1 LDAVLD
7 SLAHGASLVTANK
20 RLARS
25 LALAYNRRQR
35 AAGRAVWPS
44 PAISPWQTWLAEL
57 WSSSVEHGGA
67 AGQRRLLS
75 ETQARLLWGEVIG
88 SGTQLPG
95 DSIAVAR
102 AAAGAWRLCQDWRIT
117 PRDLANEADS
127 DDTRLFAS
135 WAGDYAERCRSR
147 GLADAGML
155 PELLAEDLR
164 HGKLR
169 LPRQLWLSG
178 FEEWAPAQR
187 EFLRIFAAT
196 GCEIHEQPAPRTE
209 THLACRVSCRDEH
222 EELELAARWAR
233 QQVSSQGQ
241 PRVAVVVPDL
251 ASRLPQVRR
260 AFLDVFSPDWR
271 LSVAEELPVNFSY
284 GESLATNGLAHA
296 GMLILQSLTGNLD
309 FRDAGQLL
317 RSPYVNG
324 GADLATRAR
333 VDLEM
338 RERAG
343 RHVGLRR
350 LAAMSET
357 AAPEF
362 ARRIEA
368 IADMARGMPSRQRTA
383 GWADSFR
390 EALRRAG
397 CPGDRPLASDEYQA
411 AKALHEQFDAL
422 AGCDALA
429 GLVDYTTAF
438 GLLRSLVGE
447 TVFQPAGHPDAVQVL
462 GTIEALGQQFDALW
476 ICGLTSGAW
485 PPAASPNPFLPL
497 TLQRRLRLP
506 DSSPAA
512 ARERA
517 ERRLRWLEGSAA
529 ELILSYPAF
538 AGDEPLAPSPLV
550 MHVPEKPPTQLRVWP
565 MPLQAAALAIAGAT
579 ESLLEDP
586 APPIGLETAMHGG
599 AALLERQARCP
610 ARAFL
615 QYRLGARELG
625 SPSPGID
632 PALRGTIAHDALQ
645 ALFERIGGHDAL
657 CRLDDAAETRLLREV
672 VGEQVGRA
680 LRHAD
685 PAMRR
690 IGEAE
695 RARLEALFRQFLRM
709 ERDRPAF
716 TVASTEE
723 PLGSRTGPESIA
735 RLQIR
740 LRADRIDMLPDGR
753 RLVIDYKTGGS
764 LPSAADLCGPRPRAP
779 QLPLYATLTD
789 ADAVAFVHVGA
800 AGIRW
805 FGVGHG
811 SWGIPGIV
819 EPAKLTRREVQDWGA
834 LRASWWMSLERLAGE
849 LLAGDFRVDR
859 WRRRDAQGQWAMA
872 TRIYELPDDEAPD
885 A

>member
-1 LDAVLD
+1 MEAVLD
-7 SLAHGASLVTANK
+7 SLAQGASVVTANN

-35 AAGRAVWPS
+35 AAGLKAWRA
-44 PAISPWQTWLAEL
+44 PAILPWQAWLAEL

-67 AGQRRLLS
+67 AGQRTLLS

-102 AAAGAWRLCQDWRIT
+102 AAAAAWRLCQDWRIT
-117 PRDLANEADS
+117 PREIANEADS
-127 DDTRLFAS
+127 DDSRLFAS

-164 HGKLR
+164 HGTLR
-169 LPRQLWLSG
+169 IPRELWLSG
-178 FEEWAPAQR
+178 FEEWTPAQR
-187 EFLRIFAAT
+187 EFLRILATT
-196 GCEIHEQPAPRTE
+196 GCGIHEQSAPRAE
-209 THLACRVSCRDEH
+209 SHSVRRVTCRDER
-222 EELELAARWAR
+222 EELEIAARWAR
-233 QQVSSQGQ
+233 QRVTAQG
-241 PRVAVVVPDL
+241 PTRIAVVVPDL

-260 AFLDVFSPDWR
+260 VFLDVFAPDWR
-271 LSVAEELPVNFSY
+271 LTVAEELPVNFSY
-284 GESLATNGLAHA
+284 GESLAANGLAHA
-296 GMLILQSLTGNLD
+296 GMLILQSLTGRLD
-309 FRDAGQLL
+309 FREAGQLL
-317 RSPYVNG
+317 RSPYVRG
-324 GADLATRAR
+324 GVELAARAR

-343 RHVGLRR
+343 QRVGLRS
-350 LAAMSET
+350 LTAMSGTE
-357 AAPEF
+357 APEF
-362 ARRIEA
+362 TRCLESL
-368 IADMARGMPSRQRTA
+368 ADMGRGMPNRQRAA
-383 GWADSFR
+383 GWAECFR
-390 EALRRAG
+390 EALHRAG
-397 CPGDRPLASDEYQA
+397 WPGDRPLASDEYQA
-411 AKALHEQFDAL
+411 AKALHEQLDAL
-422 AGCDALA
+422 AACDAFA
-429 GLVDYTTAF
+429 GLVDYSTAS
-438 GLLRSLVGE
+438 GLLRSLVLE

-485 PPAASPNPFLPL
+485 PPAASPDAFLPL
-497 TLQRRLRLP
+497 GLQRRLRLP
-506 DSSPAA
+506 DSSPAT
-512 ARERA
+512 ARERS

-529 ELILSYPAF
+529 ELIVSYPAF

-550 MHVPEKPPTQLRVWP
+550 MHIPEMAPAQLDVWQT
-565 MPLQAAALAIAGAT
+565 PLRAAALAIAGAT
-579 ESLLEDP
+579 ESLREDP
-586 APPIGLETAMHGG
+586 APPIGLETAMRGG

-625 SPSPGID
+625 SPAPGID

-645 ALFERIGGHDAL
+645 AIFERIGGHDAL
-657 CRLDDAAETRLLREV
+657 CKLDNAAETRLLREV
-672 VGEQVGRA
+672 LSERISHA
-680 LRHAD
+680 LPHAD
-685 PAMRR
+685 PVMRR
-690 IGEAE
+690 MGDGECD
-695 RARLEALFRQFLRM
+695 RLEKLLREFLRM

-723 PLGSRTGPESIA
+723 PLSSRTGPASIA
-735 RLQIR
+735 HLQIR
-740 LRADRIDMLPDGR
+740 LRADRIDILPDGR
-753 RLVIDYKTGGS
+753 RLVIDYKTGSS
-764 LPSAADLCGPRPRAP
+764 LPAAADLCGPRPRAP

-789 ADAVAFVHVGA
+789 ADAVAFVHVSI

-805 FGVGHG
+805 LGVGHG

-819 EPAKLTRREVQDWGA
+819 EPAKLTRREQQDWGA
-834 LRASWWMSLERLAGE
+834 LRASWWSSLERLADE
-849 LLAGDFRVDR
+849 LLAGDFRIDR

-872 TRIYELPDDEAPD
+872 TRIYELPEDEETD